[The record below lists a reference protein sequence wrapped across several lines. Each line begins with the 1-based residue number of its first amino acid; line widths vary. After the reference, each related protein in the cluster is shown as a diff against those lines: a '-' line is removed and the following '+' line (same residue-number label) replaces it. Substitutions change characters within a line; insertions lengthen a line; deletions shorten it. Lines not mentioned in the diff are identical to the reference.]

1 MTQIPQR
8 QLASRGPVA
17 AHAVTNSARQCR
29 FMVLPLAAAS
39 SGNTS
44 PPKLHDHHAVWG
56 WQLLRATV
64 VATTAQ
70 FCVAASQAANAN
82 VGGGFG
88 AGGGY
93 GGFGGG
99 GGGGGDG
106 PSSTRPG
113 SSANVL
119 GDVAEGSDF
128 VEEVVLLDVGGMK
141 CGGCVGHVKKIL
153 EAQPGVT
160 SASVNLTTE
169 TALVRVLVPRG
180 GGAGGRG
187 GRTGDGSGGG
197 GGGGDGG
204 GGRATP
210 GGALAALGE
219 KLAQALSNAGF
230 QSRVRFEP

>member
-1 MTQIPQR
+1 MTPITQR
-8 QLASRGPVA
+8 QSASRGLVA
-17 AHAVTNSARQCR
+17 VHVATNSTRRCR
-29 FMVLPLAAAS
+29 FMVLPLAAANLGNS
-39 SGNTS
+39 SD
-44 PPKLHDHHAVWG
+44 PKLHAHHAAWG

-70 FCVAASQAANAN
+70 FCVAASQAANAS

-106 PSSTRPG
+106 PSSTRPV

-119 GDVAEGSDF
+119 GDAAEASDF

-180 GGAGGRG
+180 GGGGGGRG
-187 GRTGDGSGGG
+187 GSIGGICGDGS
-197 GGGGDGG
+197 DGG
-204 GGRATP
+204 GKATTGR
-210 GGALAALGE
+210 ALAALGE
-219 KLAQALSNAGF
+219 DLAKALSNAGF
-230 QSRVRFEP
+230 ESRVRVDLR